1 MMVDELKKDFIVF
14 MENLHEHYVFPKNY
28 FGTLMA
34 VFIEQQPVTQ
44 ERIEY
49 LTGYSRTTISQMLKL
64 IRINFPLI
72 QVKKPGKRKKF
83 YEFNIDPTE
92 FMINLFQRLLEFYK
106 DRVDFLPPLIE
117 EINPYA
123 QKNARFLNF
132 RNFMENFYRLSNLF
146 FRLTSETAE
155 EFTEIMR
162 TGRID
167 ASELPTLNLLRS
179 PETVEFIQNL
189 LTPPETPSNFEEP
202 GSELEDSL
210 VKLYTKFKHKYY
222 QEVKRNLIL
231 VGSPN
236 LLNFNIIATE
246 LLIEQRPIT
255 QEEIEASTNF
265 HRSIISDTLK
275 RLQSVGLVEVIKKPG
290 HRKKHYQAIHSWD
303 SLMFNKFTRNINYA
317 EKAKNKIKTL
327 IEQLETIKSNSN
339 EYQSLLTFFKK
350 IYNSFDLYEH
360 YFHLLEAKYI
370 KIRLQ
375 ESKHN

>member
-1 MMVDELKKDFIVF
+1 MILDDLKKEFIVY
-14 MENLHEHYVFPKNY
+14 MENLHAHYVFPKNY
-28 FGTLMA
+28 FGCLIA

-44 ERIEY
+44 ERIED

-64 IRINFPLI
+64 IQVNFPLKQI
-72 QVKKPGKRKKF
+72 KEPGKRKKF

-106 DRVDFLPPLIE
+106 DKVDFLPPLIE
-117 EINPYA
+117 EINPHA
-123 QKNARFLNF
+123 QKSARFLNF

-155 EFTEIMR
+155 EFTEMMR

-179 PETVEFIQNL
+179 PETLEFLQNL
-189 LTPPETPSNFEEP
+189 LKALEPSSNFDEP
-202 GSELEDSL
+202 SSEQNNSFL
-210 VKLYTKFKHKYY
+210 KLYIEFKHKYY
-222 QEVKRNLIL
+222 QEVRRNLI
-231 VGSPN
+231 VGSQN
-236 LLNFNIIATE
+236 LLSFNIIATE
-246 LLIEQRPIT
+246 LLIEQRPIS
-255 QEEIEASTNF
+255 QEEIETSTNF

-290 HRKKHYQAIHSWD
+290 HRKKYYQTRHSWD
-303 SLMFNKFTRNINYA
+303 SLMFNKFTRNVNYA
-317 EKAKNKIKTL
+317 EKAKGKIKTL
-327 IEQLETIKSNSN
+327 IKQLETIKSDSN

-350 IYNSFDLYEH
+350 IYNSFDLYEQ

-370 KIRLQ
+370 KIRMQ
-375 ESKHN
+375 ESKHS